1 MSIRSSSLILLTTLT
16 AAACTRHSEPAE
28 KTARASAPTTTVR
41 AALINELRSVAGTV
55 RAGTSSTL
63 SAKVIGNVTRVLVRE
78 GDRVRAGQILIEIDS
93 REASAQVERAHAGE
107 ASLDHALQGA
117 EAGVA
122 AARATADLAA
132 VNLQRFERLNA
143 RGSVSRAEYDGAKA
157 TASVAAAE
165 LERAMRAHDQL
176 VAQRQEARAAAAQ
189 ASVFLDYS
197 AVRAPADGL
206 VTARFVDPGTQAAPG
221 MPLLTVESESAY
233 RVEATAP
240 EGLAVNVGDEAEIE
254 TGGGS
259 YRARVSQVVPSLDPR
274 IRSAL
279 VKIELPRDAPVRSG
293 AFARVS
299 FTIGQRRAIAV
310 PRQAVSRHGDVATI
324 FVVDED
330 NVARV
335 RVVTTGDQR
344 GQSIEV
350 LSGLDEGERIV
361 TDIPAGMRDGV
372 RLS

>member
-1 MSIRSSSLILLTTLT
+1 
-16 AAACTRHSEPAE
+16 
-28 KTARASAPTTTVR
+28 
-41 AALINELRSVAGTV
+41 
-55 RAGTSSTL
+55 
-63 SAKVIGNVTRVLVRE
+63 
-78 GDRVRAGQILIEIDS
+78 
-93 REASAQVERAHAGE
+93 
-107 ASLDHALQGA
+107 
-117 EAGVA
+117 
-122 AARATADLAA
+122 
-132 VNLQRFERLNA
+132 
-143 RGSVSRAEYDGAKA
+143 
-157 TASVAAAE
+157 
-165 LERAMRAHDQL
+165 